1 MVAVRHH
8 LHRPPMER
16 LAVIIL
22 EVRRPS
28 RDRRGR
34 VLGVRMRSAYHRTWR
49 SRSQHISRFLLTW

>member
-22 EVRRPS
+22 EVRRP
-28 RDRRGR
+28 
-34 VLGVRMRSAYHRTWR
+34 
-49 SRSQHISRFLLTW
+49 

>member
-22 EVRRPS
+22 EVRHP
-28 RDRRGR
+28 
-34 VLGVRMRSAYHRTWR
+34 
-49 SRSQHISRFLLTW
+49 